1 MPLFRLLLFIVSC
14 CFFSAAVVAQ
24 ETAIDTSCEV
34 KQLGD
39 LFRKKNKEV
48 VKPPKSYYLLVTPVI
63 SSSPATGFV
72 IGFASQ
78 LTFKGK
84 QPDAKYSLISANA
97 QYTTKNQALF
107 NVKNNVLLANNRL

>member
-1 MPLFRLLLFIVSC
+1 
-14 CFFSAAVVAQ
+14 
-24 ETAIDTSCEV
+24 
-34 KQLGD
+34 
-39 LFRKKNKEV
+39 
-48 VKPPKSYYLLVTPVI
+48 
-63 SSSPATGFV
+63 V

-107 NVKNNVLLANNRL
+107 NVKNNVFLANNRLFLSGDWRIFFFSQPTYGLSTDVILLQEDHDHLVIGDQFCGT